1 MNYDYL
7 IKQVERLPQFFYG
20 DRLSTKLDECIER
33 GVTLKIRRNKL
44 ILEWM
49 ARSTTP
55 KGMSKSVKISLW
67 NFDKII
73 S

>member
-1 MNYDYL
+1 MNYDSL
-7 IKQVERLPQFFYG
+7 IKQVNRLPSFFHG
-20 DRLSTKLDECIER
+20 DCLPTKLDACIER

-55 KGMSKSVKISLW
+55 KEMSESVKISL
-67 NFDKII
+67 NYYDRF
-73 S
+73 